1 MLDFACRRARKPR
14 AHAPSCVRLAGSGDV
29 CFGRSVGRCL
39 IHLGSLAGCWPD
51 VVMTHDRRRA
61 RRVIVLYCSSRQV
74 RYATRPTATPSPPL
88 LGDGPG
94 GCQRGRLF
102 DGFRSTPH
110 GLVVRS
116 AARGDAT
123 LHSTRIPLTVQQTG
137 HTGPGCTH
145 CLLAAMMFIF
155 AVGTTLNKNS
165 INNTVAHPFSA

>member
-1 MLDFACRRARKPR
+1 MQACAQATRPRPFVRAP
-14 AHAPSCVRLAGSGDV
+14 CRLLRGSGDV
-29 CFGRSVGRCL
+29 CFGRSVSRCL

-110 GLVVRS
+110 GLVVLRS
-116 AARGDAT
+116 TQHEFLRRPAEMQPGQAALA
-123 LHSTRIPLTVQQTG
+123 
-137 HTGPGCTH
+137 H
-145 CLLAAMMFIF
+145 CLLAAMMFTLGR
-155 AVGTTLNKNS
+155 VGRWGLGQGATK
-165 INNTVAHPFSA
+165 